1 VLGRGVRGLKASFEV
16 VLAGFALLYPPYGSP
31 SPRGWG
37 KEVQGEVSCRESEG
51 VPQGSLQ
58 YPPRSKIRLRRIG
71 GQGVENAQL
80 ERPSIVVTGTAT
92 RRASIDERSY

>member
-37 KEVQGEVSCRESEG
+37 KEVQEKSPARSLRVSFRSLFNI
-51 VPQGSLQ
+51 PQDWG
-58 YPPRSKIRLRRIG
+58 PG
-71 GQGVENAQL
+71 G
-80 ERPSIVVTGTAT
+80 
-92 RRASIDERSY
+92 